1 MHGIAKRGEDEK
13 PWEGVAAVLSEDIST
28 SERQPL
34 LEALASLGA
43 RVEPGGRAEAIL
55 GAERENERASF
66 IYCIVPFPADPTLAP
81 VPYPPQSTQPSA
93 FSRLV
98 GVPAV
103 LESAR
108 WPPEQA
114 PLPCGTHPLLS
125 RCLEGTVVC
134 STGTSRRQVDRIARI
149 TTLLGGAFV
158 PDLTTAVTHLLVARC
173 DTEKCRLASPTA
185 VHRLN
190 LRWIEDCWARRVRCD
205 EQLYSMRPLEGLHC
219 SATQL
224 SAEERGEL
232 QRTLVSLGASFSH
245 VLTPD
250 CTHLVAKRPQGDK
263 YAFANAH
270 HMPVVYPRW
279 VQQCAARQTWLP
291 PEECTVRQTPG
302 KRKRDPTATSIVE
315 SAATGDD
322 PGRRHACVHASP
334 PEIVSSTDDWLFRS
348 CGLYLYRVEGT
359 ERMQAL
365 ECIRGGGGTVLR
377 LWSDL
382 VSHVVLGRG
391 ALQSPLETEAQLAF
405 AVAQDRGVAF
415 VNSDWLQQ
423 CRRARHLL
431 PPDDSMVELLKGRA
445 DGTRETMATG
455 GRSPPP
461 DTRQLDVSRTTS
473 RGAAARCLR
482 GLVFSLRPLLQHDAR
497 QAQQLAALLRD
508 CGATVHGAW
517 PDCPQLPLS
526 VTFDYAVGVHGSCG
540 SVSDTGGAPL
550 VTALWVRDC
559 VRDCVRHDVR
569 ARLAYQAL
577 PCAVP
582 LPDMSALTVTMSG
595 FFTSARQRYGPADRY
610 ALTVSR
616 RSLAELVSLLGARY
630 SDRLCRGQTS
640 CVVCERPVGAKYQRA
655 AEWGIPAVTVR
666 WLLDSMAAGRRLDWE
681 RYRWEAPAGEC
692 GERLSELADALNCAM
707 EGAQREE
714 PSLQR
719 AEQMRID
726 HREVIAAENKP
737 GDSAENA
744 AYQPWSRRQGPLSA
758 PDAMFDREEEE
769 EEEGEE
775 EEDTAEAEEEAALRA
790 GISQVVFYREQDS
803 PTRAPPPSHSD
814 DGLPPPAVPPTRRS
828 RRGRRGR
835 RGDAD
840 HSASLVDEH
849 RA

>member
-1 MHGIAKRGEDEK
+1 MDELVIRSEEEK
-13 PWEGVAAVLSEDIST
+13 PWAGVAAVLSEDIGT

-43 RVEPGGRAEAIL
+43 RVEPGGRAEAVL
-55 GAERENERASF
+55 GVEKENERVSCV
-66 IYCIVPFPADPTLAP
+66 YWIVPFPADPTLAP
-81 VPYPPQSTQPSA
+81 VPSPLQSTEPGS

-108 WPPEQA
+108 CLPEQA
-114 PLPCGTHPLLS
+114 PLPGGACPLLS

-134 STGTSRRQVDRIARI
+134 STGASRGQVDRIARI

-158 PDLTTAVTHLLVARC
+158 SDLTTAVTHLLVARC
-173 DTEKCRLASPTA
+173 DTEKCRLASSTA

-190 LRWIEDCWARRVRCD
+190 LRWIEDCWARRERCD
-205 EQLYSMRPLEGLHC
+205 EQPYGMRPLEGLHC

-263 YAFANAH
+263 YAFAIAH
-270 HMPVVYPRW
+270 RMPVVHPRW

-302 KRKRDPTATSIVE
+302 KRKRDPAATSIVE

-322 PGRRHACVHASP
+322 PGRCHARLHASP
-334 PEIVSSTDDWLFRS
+334 PETVSSTDDGLFRS
-348 CGLYLYRVEGT
+348 CGVYLYRVEGA

-365 ECIRGGGGTVLR
+365 ECIRGGGGAVLR

-391 ALQSPLETEAQLAF
+391 ALQSPLEVEARLAF

-431 PPDDSMVELLKGRA
+431 PPDDSTVALLKGRA
-445 DGTRETMATG
+445 DGPQEAMAAD

-461 DTRQLDVSRTTS
+461 DTRQPDASRATS
-473 RGAAARCLR
+473 RGTAARCLR
-482 GLVFSLRPLLQHDAR
+482 GLVFSLRPLLQHDAV
-497 QAQQLAALLRD
+497 QAQQLAVLLRD

-517 PDCPQLPLS
+517 PDRPQLPLS
-526 VTFDYAVGVHGSCG
+526 VIFDYAVGVHGSCG

-550 VTALWVRDC
+550 VTAEWVRDC

-582 LPDMSALTVTMSG
+582 LPDMPALTVTVSG
-595 FFTSARQRYGPADRY
+595 FFTGARQRYGPADRY

-630 SDRLCRGQTS
+630 SDRLCRGETS

-655 AEWGIPAVTVR
+655 TEWGIPAVTVR

-681 RYRWEAPAGEC
+681 RYRWEAPTGEC
-692 GERLSELADALNCAM
+692 GERVSALADALNRAM
-707 EGAQREE
+707 GRAQREE

-719 AEQMRID
+719 GEQGRIE
-726 HREVIAAENKP
+726 HPEVIAENNP
-737 GDSAENA
+737 GDPAESA
-744 AYQPWSRRQGPLSA
+744 AYQPWPRRQGPLSA

-769 EEEGEE
+769 EEEAG
-775 EEDTAEAEEEAALRA
+775 EDTVEAEEEAALRA

-803 PTRAPPPSHSD
+803 PSRAPPPSYSD
-814 DGLPPPAVPPTRRS
+814 DALPPPAVPPTRHS
-828 RRGRRGR
+828 HRRRRRRR

-840 HSASLVDEH
+840 HSASLVEEH